1 MLKTLCVSKVS
12 DTSCLPSELQEY
24 VQICKKRPVTIPS
37 LATLA
42 SCAYL
47 EEETGKV
54 HLDDDSFWWMC
65 RVLGEKNYKALNAL
79 ERVCEWEL
87 SETVVTAS
95 VCLGKYKE
103 EPLPEDLSELG
114 EYNERNCAAKR
125 TVTQKRLLCNL
136 LDEEELRNP
145 QVQIFLR

>member
-1 MLKTLCVSKVS
+1 
-12 DTSCLPSELQEY
+12 
-24 VQICKKRPVTIPS
+24 
-37 LATLA
+37 
-42 SCAYL
+42 
-47 EEETGKV
+47 
-54 HLDDDSFWWMC
+54 
-65 RVLGEKNYKALNAL
+65 ALNAL
-79 ERVCEWEL
+79 ERVCECEL

-95 VCLGKYKE
+95 VCLRTYKE

-114 EYNERNCAAKR
+114 EYNERNCAVKR